1 MSIVSLINKT
11 TSYFRESVI
20 ISLNQLHS
28 RWNIILNT
36 QVNIPFTCLSPE
48 LGVYLT
54 SVHIEHTWCV
64 CIYTASSDELE
75 ASY

>member
-1 MSIVSLINKT
+1 M
-11 TSYFRESVI
+11 I
-20 ISLNQLHS
+20 ISLNQLYP

-36 QVNIPFTCLSPE
+36 QVNIPFMCLSSEP
-48 LGVYLT
+48 GVYLT
-54 SVHIEHTWCV
+54 GVHIEHTWCV